1 MTEAARRAAIIS
13 RVQQNRARLATL
25 KSRLPAAVQP
35 QLARADSWNTE
46 IEGLCRQQ
54 PPDPRVQADP
64 EEKRLARA
72 EWQLKVTEEI
82 IASYEAKA

>member
-1 MTEAARRAAIIS
+1 MTEATRRAAIIS

-46 IEGLCRQQ
+46 IEGLCGQQ